1 MILSR
6 DPATRRLAA
15 RILLAQAAST
25 AVLAA
30 ASLALWGGR
39 HGLSALAGGA
49 IGLVAQLYM
58 TLTVLRPTRSAG
70 GALTRLIVGQLV
82 KVGLTAAL
90 FVLVGRTGKVAW
102 MPLLAAYAAALMMVW
117 VAALPRGGAAS
128 RG

>member
-15 RILLAQAAST
+15 RILFAQAVCT

-30 ASLALWGGR
+30 SSFALWGGR

-58 TLTVLRPTRSAG
+58 TLAVLRPTRSAG
-70 GALTRLIVGQLV
+70 GALARLIIGQLA

-102 MPLLAAYAAALMMVW
+102 APLLVAYVSALMMVW

-128 RG
+128 QR

>member
-102 MPLLAAYAAALMMVW
+102 VPLLAAYAAALMMVW
-117 VAALPRGGAAS
+117 VAALLRGGAVS

>member
-15 RILLAQAAST
+15 RILLAQAVST

-102 MPLLAAYAAALMMVW
+102 MPLLAAYVAALMMVW
-117 VAALPRGGAAS
+117 VAALPRGGAAA

>member
-1 MILSR
+1 M
-6 DPATRRLAA
+6 
-15 RILLAQAAST
+15 AQAAST

-90 FVLVGRTGKVAW
+90 FVLAGRTGKVAW

>member
-1 MILSR
+1 MILTR

-30 ASLALWGGR
+30 TSLVLWGGR
-39 HGLSALAGGA
+39 HGYSALAGGA

-58 TLTVLRPTRSAG
+58 TLAVLRPTRSAG
-70 GALTRLIVGQLV
+70 GALVRLIIGQLT

-90 FVLVGRTGKVAW
+90 FVLVGRTAQVAW
-102 MPLLAAYAAALMMVW
+102 VPLLVAYVAALMMVW
-117 VAALPRGGAAS
+117 VAALS
-128 RG
+128 RGSAAK